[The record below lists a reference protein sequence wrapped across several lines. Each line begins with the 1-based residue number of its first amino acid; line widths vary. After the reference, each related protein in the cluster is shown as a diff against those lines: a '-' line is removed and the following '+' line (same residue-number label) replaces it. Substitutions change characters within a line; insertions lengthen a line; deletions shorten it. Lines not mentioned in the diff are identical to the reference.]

1 MNTSSTAP
9 PIRGILTS
17 LSLAMLLSSL
27 GTSIANIGLPTLGK
41 AFSAPFPQV
50 QWVVLSYLLSL
61 TSLVILAGR
70 LGDLLGRRRLLLI
83 GLLWFSL
90 TSLLCGLAP
99 SLPWLIAA
107 RGLQGI
113 GAAILLAHTLAL
125 VSETLPKEQSG
136 RAMGLMG
143 TLSAVGTALGP
154 TLGGTLITYTG
165 WRGLFL
171 VLVPISLLAWLLG
184 QRYLPKPAEQSHVR
198 LRLDLPGTVLLVIA
212 LSSYALAMTLNRG
225 HMGSLN
231 LLLLAVATAAL
242 LLFWQV
248 ERRSESP
255 LVPPDMLRNPLLSG
269 GLAMSGL
276 VSTVIMSTL
285 VIGPFYLTHTL
296 NLTAGAAGL
305 VMSCGPIASALSSNL
320 AGRLVDRFGNLRMT
334 RLGLIG
340 MLTGSTMLGLI
351 APHPWLPGYM
361 LSTIWLT
368 ASYALFQTANNTGVM
383 ATSGPAQ
390 RGVTSGMLNLS
401 RNLGLTTGTAL
412 LGTVFAAGSG
422 SLDINHASAIQ
433 IAQGMQTSFA
443 MATGLTLLALLL
455 AWRVSRVALKTEPI
469 SQSS

>member
-1 MNTSSTAP
+1 MNGTSTAP
-9 PIRGILTS
+9 PIRGILLS

-41 AFSAPFPQV
+41 VFSAPFPQV
-50 QWVVLSYLLSL
+50 QWVVLAYLLSL

-83 GLLWFSL
+83 GLLWFAL
-90 TSLLCGLAP
+90 ASLLCGLAP

-107 RGLQGI
+107 RGLQGA

-125 VSETLPKEQSG
+125 VSETLPKERSG

-154 TLGGTLITYTG
+154 TLGGSLISYVG

-171 VLVPISLLAWLLG
+171 VLVPISVLTWLLA
-184 QRYLPKPAEQSHVR
+184 RHYLPKPVEQR
-198 LRLDLPGTVLLVIA
+198 KTPLQLDLAGTAVLMIA
-212 LSSYALAMTLNRG
+212 LSSYALAMTLGRG
-225 HMGSLN
+225 HMGRLN
-231 LLLLAVATAAL
+231 LALLTVATLAL
-242 LLFWQV
+242 YLFLQI
-248 ERRSESP
+248 ERRSSSP
-255 LVPPDMLRNPLLSG
+255 LVPLPMLRNTQLSS
-269 GLAMSGL
+269 GLMMSGL

-285 VIGPFYLTHTL
+285 VVGPFYLKHAL
-296 NLTAGAAGL
+296 SLPDGLAGL

-334 RLGLIG
+334 RLGLTG
-340 MLTGSTMLGLI
+340 MLTGGILLGLI

-361 LSTIWLT
+361 LSTVLLT

-383 ATSGPAQ
+383 ATSVPSQ

-422 SLDINHASAIQ
+422 SLDINHASAVQ
-433 IAQGMQTSFA
+433 VALGMQTSFA
-443 MATGLTLLALLL
+443 AASGLTLLALLL
-455 AWRVSRVALKTEPI
+455 AWRIPAAARTAQEAG
-469 SQSS
+469 Q